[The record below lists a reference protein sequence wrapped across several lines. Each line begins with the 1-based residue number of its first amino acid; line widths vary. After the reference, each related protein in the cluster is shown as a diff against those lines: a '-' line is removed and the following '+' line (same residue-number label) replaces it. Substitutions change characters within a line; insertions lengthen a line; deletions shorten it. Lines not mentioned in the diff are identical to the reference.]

1 MGGAYSTH
9 GRYEKCIKML
19 FGKPERKRSHGR
31 PRRRW
36 EDNITMDPRQ
46 VEWEVVDWIQ
56 GPVAGSYERDNEHYS
71 SIKGREFLD

>member
-1 MGGAYSTH
+1 
-9 GRYEKCIKML
+9 ML
-19 FGKPERKRSHGR
+19 IVVAVMVVIVVVVGSNMLEH
-31 PRRRW
+31 
-36 EDNITMDPRQ
+36 NIIVDPRQ